1 MVLIMVAVILAMSV
15 RRILA
20 EIVKIQEMAFDV
32 LRLNIRELANNSYN
46 KIRSSILL
54 EIEGK

>member
-15 RRILA
+15 RLILA
-20 EIVKIQEMAFDV
+20 EIVKIQEMALDV